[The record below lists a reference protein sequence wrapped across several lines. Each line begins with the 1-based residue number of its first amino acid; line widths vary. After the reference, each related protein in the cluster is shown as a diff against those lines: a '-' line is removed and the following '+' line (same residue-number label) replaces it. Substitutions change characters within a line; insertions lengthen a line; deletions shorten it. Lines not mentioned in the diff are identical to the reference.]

1 MSASKSKIKS
11 ATCTKCKQGFK
22 FKRVPKMTSV
32 VCPHCN
38 ATIRVKRSKSQSAST
53 DSGQQDD
60 QPLTQDPAQV
70 KPARLPVPG
79 LAVSQVEF
87 PDMDELDVDESVVD
101 IVDVPVI
108 ETRRTRERVSFD
120 ELYVDDTDET
130 DLGEPSGDTP
140 PAEDDSSPNIKV
152 HHSRRKNDA
161 RKSKPARS
169 LDSPKLEA
177 LSPIVPEPAF
187 VTPEAES
194 VSASE
199 NESIDQVEDG
209 VDLLPPKFLVA
220 DIEEDESVVVLPTAA
235 GGIQVVDKTEVTV
248 SHGGKTVTL
257 VALEPEELKRVR
269 LIENLVALV
278 IAGIML
284 AIALWLVL

>member
-38 ATIRVKRSKSQSAST
+38 ATIRVKRSQSQSAST

-87 PDMDELDVDESVVD
+87 PDMEESMLDV
-101 IVDVPVI
+101 VDVPGI
-108 ETRRTRERVSFD
+108 KTRRTRE
-120 ELYVDDTDET
+120 ET
-130 DLGEPSGDTP
+130 LADVEQ
-140 PAEDDSSPNIKV
+140 AEDDSSPNIKV
-152 HHSRRKNDA
+152 HRSRRKNVDEKA
-161 RKSKPARS
+161 RPTRS
-169 LDSPKLEA
+169 IDSPKLKA
-177 LSPIVPEPAF
+177 SQPIVSEPAF

>member
-79 LAVSQVEF
+79 PAVSQVEF

-108 ETRRTRERVSFD
+108 ETRRTRE
-120 ELYVDDTDET
+120 ET
-130 DLGEPSGDTP
+130 LADVEQ
-140 PAEDDSSPNIKV
+140 AEDDSSPNIKV
-152 HHSRRKNDA
+152 HRSRRKNVDEKA
-161 RKSKPARS
+161 RPTRS
-169 LDSPKLEA
+169 IDSLKLKA
-177 LSPIVPEPAF
+177 SQPIVPEPAF

>member
-1 MSASKSKIKS
+1 ME
-11 ATCTKCKQGFK
+11 Q
-22 FKRVPKMTSV
+22 
-32 VCPHCN
+32 
-38 ATIRVKRSKSQSAST
+38 
-53 DSGQQDD
+53 
-60 QPLTQDPAQV
+60 
-70 KPARLPVPG
+70 
-79 LAVSQVEF
+79 
-87 PDMDELDVDESVVD
+87 
-101 IVDVPVI
+101 
-108 ETRRTRERVSFD
+108 
-120 ELYVDDTDET
+120 
-130 DLGEPSGDTP
+130 
-140 PAEDDSSPNIKV
+140 AEDDSSPNIKV
-152 HHSRRKNDA
+152 HRSRRKNVDEKA
-161 RKSKPARS
+161 RPTRS
-169 LDSPKLEA
+169 IDSPKLKA
-177 LSPIVPEPAF
+177 SQPIVSEPAF

>member
-87 PDMDELDVDESVVD
+87 PDMEESMLDV
-101 IVDVPVI
+101 VDVPGI
-108 ETRRTRERVSFD
+108 KTRRTRE
-120 ELYVDDTDET
+120 ET
-130 DLGEPSGDTP
+130 LADVGQ
-140 PAEDDSSPNIKV
+140 AEDDSSP
-152 HHSRRKNDA
+152 
-161 RKSKPARS
+161 
-169 LDSPKLEA
+169 KLKA
-177 LSPIVPEPAF
+177 SQPIVSEPAF

>member
-38 ATIRVKRSKSQSAST
+38 ATIRFKRSKSQSVSA

-60 QPLTQDPAQV
+60 QPLTQEPAQV
-70 KPARLPVPG
+70 KPTRLPVPG
-79 LAVSQVEF
+79 LVVSQVEF
-87 PDMDELDVDESVVD
+87 PDMDESVVD

-108 ETRRTRERVSFD
+108 ETRRTRE
-120 ELYVDDTDET
+120 ET
-130 DLGEPSGDTP
+130 LADVEQ
-140 PAEDDSSPNIKV
+140 AEDDSSPNIKV
-152 HHSRRKNDA
+152 HRSRRKNVDEKA
-161 RKSKPARS
+161 RPTRS
-169 LDSPKLEA
+169 IDSPKLKA
-177 LSPIVPEPAF
+177 SQPIVPEPAF

-220 DIEEDESVVVLPTAA
+220 DIEENESVVVLPTAA